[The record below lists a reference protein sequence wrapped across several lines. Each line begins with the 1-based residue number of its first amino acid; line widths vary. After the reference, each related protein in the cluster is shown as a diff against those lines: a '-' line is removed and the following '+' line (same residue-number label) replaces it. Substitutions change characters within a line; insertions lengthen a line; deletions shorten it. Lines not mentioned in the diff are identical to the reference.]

1 MSRLRVEDVGTS
13 HLQVLSLEVE
23 SGECIGISGPSG
35 MGKSLFLRAIADLD
49 PHQGRIWLDEQE
61 QSTVPATEWRSRV
74 GLLVAESAW
83 WAETVDEHF
92 TSIDSTE
99 LQKLALNREC
109 LDWSVERLSSGEKQ
123 RLALLRLLAM
133 HPEALLLDEP
143 TANLDADSV
152 KKVESLIGDYRQK
165 NKASV
170 IWVSHDLEQI
180 KRVTSRHYR
189 LDKDGL
195 REVTV

>member
-1 MSRLRVEDVGTS
+1 MSRLRIEDVGTS
-13 HLQVLSLEVE
+13 HLQALSLELGQ
-23 SGECIGISGPSG
+23 GECIGLSGPSG

-49 PHQGRIWLDEQE
+49 PHQGRIWLGGQE
-61 QSTVPATEWRSRV
+61 QSTIPATEWRSRV
-74 GLLVAESAW
+74 GLLAAESAW

-92 TSIDSTE
+92 TSIDPAE
-99 LQKLALNREC
+99 LQKLAFNREC

-133 HPEALLLDEP
+133 HPEVLLLDEP
-143 TANLDADSV
+143 TANLDPDSV
-152 KKVESLIGDYRQK
+152 KRVESLIDDYRQK
-165 NKASV
+165 NEASV
-170 IWVSHDLEQI
+170 IWVSHDREQI
-180 KRVTSRHYR
+180 KRVSNRHYR